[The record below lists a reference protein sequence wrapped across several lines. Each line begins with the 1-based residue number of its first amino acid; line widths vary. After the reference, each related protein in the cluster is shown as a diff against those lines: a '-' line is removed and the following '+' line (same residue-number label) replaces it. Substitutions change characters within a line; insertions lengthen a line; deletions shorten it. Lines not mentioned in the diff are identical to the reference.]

1 MLATYERIAARHH
14 GIGVAAVLD
23 QACSLCG
30 LRVVP
35 HVFQLLR
42 RDDYNEIFQCET
54 CSRIL
59 YYVEPP
65 PAAAAAAAAGA
76 PDAACGCDHAT
87 MASSAAAAPSHDAR
101 AKITTRRTASACSA
115 NPSGPPA
122 HVAYVDGASR
132 GNPGP
137 AAYAV
142 VLQGPGG
149 QTQFEIGKY
158 FGRATNNVAEYY
170 ALIAALDAAQS
181 RGIKRLLVRSDS
193 ELLVRQMQGRY
204 KVKSA
209 DLKPLHERAQKLAR
223 GFGYFAIE
231 HVPREQNSEADALA
245 NRALDETSR
254 STSSAATPP
263 PPALLS
269 QTAARSSATAAQTAS
284 RVRVAARGR
293 RSHAG
298 RRPARRFARAIRLGR
313 CTRSRRSISTKAKSS
328 RSRSQNP
335 GR

>member
-1 MLATYERIAARHH
+1 MTPAPKSPAPHGQRLFGEPERQAA
-14 GIGVAAVLD
+14 
-23 QACSLCG
+23 
-30 LRVVP
+30 
-35 HVFQLLR
+35 
-42 RDDYNEIFQCET
+42 
-54 CSRIL
+54 
-59 YYVEPP
+59 
-65 PAAAAAAAAGA
+65 
-76 PDAACGCDHAT
+76 
-87 MASSAAAAPSHDAR
+87 
-101 AKITTRRTASACSA
+101 
-115 NPSGPPA
+115 A

-137 AAYAV
+137 ASYAV

-181 RGIKRLLVRSDS
+181 RGITRLLIRSDS

-209 DLKPLHERAQKLAR
+209 DLRPLHERAQKLAR

-254 STSSAATPP
+254 STSSRSDAAPLRAP
-263 PPALLS
+263 
-269 QTAARSSATAAQTAS
+269 
-284 RVRVAARGR
+284 VAAPAAKPDSAPSGR
-293 RSHAG
+293 ASGARPETTIRARYSAG
-298 RRPARRFARAIRLGR
+298 ALHPLEALDLDEGEIVEIAIKKSGR
-313 CTRSRRSISTKAKSS
+313 D
-328 RSRSQNP
+328 
-335 GR
+335 